1 MFAWIHE
8 FRSNSTLKQEIQYI
22 CLRFASQFVVLLQCL
37 CFEKLSE
44 LAHFHEEGNFLF
56 RYCQSIPWGWSGQN
70 YQILLARSRR
80 NSMSP
85 YFVKHWRSEQ
95 VYFKSEINSNKELIT
110 HRNWLSY
117 FHQRGENRNTDW
129 EELVTEFEKLT
140 LQGIRNSPQIQYSEC
155 ISICSSRFTHRKSI
169 FSFSRVRSRSCIS
182 HLESKRHFK
191 PSLFSA
197 LSTFSGCQPSSTLN
211 K

>member
-1 MFAWIHE
+1 MRNWIHILDLHYILL
-8 FRSNSTLKQEIQYI
+8 FCYNVFVLKNCQNLHIFTMKVTF
-22 CLRFASQFVVLLQCL
+22 CLDIVSL
-37 CFEKLSE
+37 
-44 LAHFHEEGNFLF
+44 FLG
-56 RYCQSIPWGWSGQN
+56 WGWSGQN

-85 YFVKHWRSEQ
+85 YFVKHWRSGQ

-140 LQGIRNSPQIQYSEC
+140 LQGFNNSPQIQYSEC

-182 HLESKRHFK
+182 HLKEQETHFK

-197 LSTFSGCQPSSTLN
+197 VSTFSGCQPSSTLN